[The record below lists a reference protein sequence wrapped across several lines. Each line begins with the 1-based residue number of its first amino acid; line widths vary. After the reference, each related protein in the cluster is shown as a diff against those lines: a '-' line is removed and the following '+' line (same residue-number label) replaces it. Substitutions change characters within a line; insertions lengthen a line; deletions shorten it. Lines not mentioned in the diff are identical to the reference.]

1 METFEQ
7 HDIFNIFDE
16 KRKTLTTTYEK
27 AQLTTKE
34 VLLEGSTN
42 KLNESNDPRHTPA
55 QSSKYFIL
63 VLPMCTLS
71 IGIRHNMRNYF

>member
-27 AQLTTKE
+27 TQLTTKE

-42 KLNESNDPRHTPA
+42 KLNESDDPRHTPA
-55 QSSKYFIL
+55 QSFKYFIL